1 MQNANNIPLV
11 RLQGGAHEYEQ
22 MMHARVVRF
31 LAIAPGSYL
40 GVPMTPLAPN
50 PDTGNSYHIVR
61 LINDWAEEGVA
72 VDLLFRDQNMYF
84 VAFRRVVNEVGQQW
98 YSFRHEEVPDFINAI
113 VIRLGSSHESR
124 EDTTIGGVNSLNG
137 MFEEFSNYAGE
148 ESLRRAKAR
157 AIITFG
163 EALRFWSVHREVIQR
178 MVANPLMP
186 YTLSEV
192 MWRRILSW
200 RVLCDFVIDIMRRL
214 TLPENHPERQPDQ
227 ARLASFAVPYQIH
240 NLNELIGPHGEIR
253 LILSR
258 KRLMIRDETLEK
270 KRNEPAAADIVEP
283 EFGNGNP

>member
-1 MQNANNIPLV
+1 MQNIPIV
-11 RLQGGAHEYEQ
+11 RYRLQGGAHEYEQ

-148 ESLRRAKAR
+148 EPGLPLRRAKAR

-163 EALRFWSVHREVIQR
+163 EALRFRTFTR
-178 MVANPLMP
+178 M
-186 YTLSEV
+186 
-192 MWRRILSW
+192 
-200 RVLCDFVIDIMRRL
+200 
-214 TLPENHPERQPDQ
+214 NHPERQPDQ